1 MLARVVGRGFSAGTA
16 IGLKPVSVRIDDER
30 GIVVG
35 VVFGAH
41 AGLAVVTAAGLQRGG
56 MKGIDARPGRRAE
69 AKMQAG
75 FVVGRH
81 RARAGE

>member
-1 MLARVVGRGFSAGTA
+1 M
-16 IGLKPVSVRIDDER
+16 GLEPVSVGIDDER

-41 AGLAVVTAAGLQRGG
+41 AGLAVVTAAGLQRSG
-56 MKGIDARPGRRAE
+56 MKGIDARPGWRGEAE
-69 AKMQAG
+69 MQTG

-81 RARAGE
+81 RAPPIDT